1 MAGLKTGKGLQS
13 LIPGGGGVPPVTGGL
28 AEVAISA
35 VELNPHQPRT
45 HFDDDALAELAASIR
60 AVGVL
65 QPLLVRSLRPGVYQL
80 IAGERR
86 LKAAQRAGLTH
97 VPIIARDTTDAGSAE
112 QALIEN
118 IHREDLGPL
127 EEAAAYQQ
135 LIEDFR
141 LTHDQLAT
149 RVGKNRAT
157 ISNALRLL
165 ALPASVQQLIAD
177 RRLSAGH
184 AKVLLSVT
192 DRAQQERLAQQIV
205 KDGLS
210 VRATEAA
217 ITTSGTPIRKKPKSG
232 RTRASGDAALAD
244 VAHIIAEH
252 LSTRVEVSE
261 PTRSTRGKLSV
272 EFADLADL
280 ERIAR
285 VMLGATSR

>member
-1 MAGLKTGKGLQS
+1 MAGLKTGKGLGS
-13 LIPGGGGVPPVTGGL
+13 LIPGGGGVTPVTNGL
-28 AEVAISA
+28 TEVLIAA

-45 HFDDDALAELAASIR
+45 HFDDDSLNELADSIR

-65 QPLLVRSLRPGVYQL
+65 QPLLVRALRPGAFQL

-86 LKAAQRAGLTH
+86 LKAAQRAGLAQ
-97 VPIIARDTTDAGSAE
+97 VPVIVRDATDAASAE

-118 IHREDLGPL
+118 VHREDLSPL

-141 LTHDQLAT
+141 LTHDQLAA

-157 ISNALRLL
+157 ISNSLRLL

-184 AKVLLSVT
+184 AKVLLGLS
-192 DRAQQERLAQQIV
+192 DRKEQERLAQQV
-205 KDGLS
+205 VRDGLS
-210 VRATEAA
+210 VRATEAL
-217 ITTSGTPIRKKPKSG
+217 ITTSGTATRKKKPAV
-232 RTRASGDAALAD
+232 RVAPPADPALAEL
-244 VAHIIAEH
+244 AHLIGEH
-252 LSTRVEVSE
+252 LSTRAVVSE
-261 PTRSTRGKLSV
+261 PAPGARGVLRI

-285 VMLGATSR
+285 AILRA

>member
-28 AEVAISA
+28 TEVAISA

-232 RTRASGDAALAD
+232 RTRAPGDAALAD

>member
-1 MAGLKTGKGLQS
+1 MGGLKTGKGLGS
-13 LIPGGGGVPPVTGGL
+13 LIPGGGGVTPVTNGL
-28 AEVAISA
+28 TEVPIAA

-45 HFDDDALAELAASIR
+45 HFDDDSLNELADSIR

-65 QPLLVRSLRPGVYQL
+65 QPLLVRALRPGAYQL

-86 LKAAQRAGLTH
+86 LKAAQRAGLAQ
-97 VPIIARDTTDAGSAE
+97 VPVIVRDATDAASAE

-118 IHREDLGPL
+118 VHREDLSPL

-141 LTHDQLAT
+141 LTHDQLAA

-157 ISNALRLL
+157 ISNSLRLL

-184 AKVLLSVT
+184 AKVLLGLS
-192 DRAQQERLAQQIV
+192 DRKEQERLAQQV
-205 KDGLS
+205 VRDGLS
-210 VRATEAA
+210 VRATEAL
-217 ITTSGTPIRKKPKSG
+217 ITTSGTATRKKKPAV
-232 RTRASGDAALAD
+232 RVAPPVDPALAEL
-244 VAHIIAEH
+244 AHLIGEH
-252 LSTRVEVSE
+252 LSTRAVVSE
-261 PTRSTRGKLSV
+261 PASGVRGVLRI

-285 VMLGATSR
+285 AILRA